1 MSAEE
6 LSERVLR
13 NELGL
18 QSHEKECALRYGH
31 INETMTGM
39 HRSVSGV
46 RSDVTGIRREIRT
59 GIYSLVA
66 LLVAALAFLIK
77 LTVFK

>member
-1 MSAEE
+1 MSTEE
-6 LSERVLR
+6 ISERVLR

-18 QSHEKECALRYGH
+18 ASHEKECALRYGH

-46 RSDVTGIRREIRT
+46 RREIRT

-66 LLVAALAFLIK
+66 LLLAALAFLIK